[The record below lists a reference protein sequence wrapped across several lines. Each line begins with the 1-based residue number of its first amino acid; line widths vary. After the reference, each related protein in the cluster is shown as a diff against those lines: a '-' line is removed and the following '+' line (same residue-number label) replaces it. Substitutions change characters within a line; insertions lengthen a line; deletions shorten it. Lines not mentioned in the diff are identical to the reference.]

1 MNVAKRDKLFTQI
14 SELPHNFSKSNFMY
28 EHTTQRCEDYINI
41 FCNCLEIVDHF
52 IHEDIPAII
61 TFRNA
66 Q

>member
-1 MNVAKRDKLFTQI
+1 
-14 SELPHNFSKSNFMY
+14 MY